1 MEFII
6 GFIFFVLGSLTGFI
20 FTSTVFEIRKVKSG
34 IIFVNSDKDGIYLSL
49 HVKNIEDVID
59 KKEVILD
66 VVN

>member
-6 GFIFFVLGSLTGFI
+6 GFIFFVLGSLIGFI
-20 FTSTVFEIRKVKSG
+20 FTSTIFKIRKVKSG
-34 IIFVNSDKDGIYLSL
+34 IIFVNCDEDGIYLSL

>member
-6 GFIFFVLGSLTGFI
+6 GFIFFVLGSFIGFI
-20 FTSTVFEIRKVKSG
+20 FTSTIFEIRKVKSG
-34 IIFVNSDKDGIYLSL
+34 IIFVNSDEDGIYLSL

>member
-6 GFIFFVLGSLTGFI
+6 GFIFFVLGSLIGFI

-34 IIFVNSDKDGIYLSL
+34 IIFVSSDEDGIYLSL